1 MPASHWECGTFVQ
14 QAKQMDTVHKVLQ
27 TLNSPE
33 IWDLREQMSF
43 VLDGWY
49 LLYLLLLM
57 LDTNYILRGS
67 AWVFF
72 FFFFFFF

>member
-1 MPASHWECGTFVQ
+1 MPASQWHRVHFVQ
-14 QAKQMDTVHKVLQ
+14 QAKQKDTVHKVLQ

-49 LLYLLLLM
+49 LLYLPLM
-57 LDTNYILRGS
+57 LDTNYFLRGS
-67 AWVFF
+67 AWGFF
-72 FFFFFFF
+72 FFKF